1 MSAHLEAVLDDLRA
15 GLRNRAVRRRR
26 ARAAATGSATLVLL
40 AAALAG
46 GIGGFDR
53 SSSALA
59 SASGTNDAALMLR
72 GCQLLNL
79 PKTAQEAPNTC
90 VVP

>member
-1 MSAHLEAVLDDLRA
+1 MTPLDAVLDDLRA
-15 GLRNRAVRRRR
+15 GLRNRAIRKRR
-26 ARAAATGSATLVLL
+26 ARAAATGGATAVLL

-46 GIGGFDR
+46 GLGVQ
-53 SSSALA
+53 SNSSALA
-59 SASGTNDAALMLR
+59 SASGSNDAALMLR

-79 PKTAQEAPNTC
+79 PKTAQGSPNTC

>member
-1 MSAHLEAVLDDLRA
+1 MLDDLRV
-15 GLRNRAVRRRR
+15 GLQRRALVRRR
-26 ARAAATGSATLVLL
+26 ARAAATGSVTLVLFV
-40 AAALAG
+40 AALAG
-46 GIGGFDR
+46 GLGVQ
-53 SSSALA
+53 SNSAALA

-79 PKTAQEAPNTC
+79 PKTAQESANTC